1 MNPDPELLGAY
12 AQAQYVV
19 FGDPEIVLRIGE
31 PNAQLDALL
40 EEDHATTAAYIT
52 PANPRGEQWT
62 REENLSA
69 LETFLESLR
78 ETSYTCYEGEG
89 RDPTGEW
96 PAEPS
101 LLIVGISRPAA
112 EVLGE
117 KLEQNA
123 IVFVHK
129 GRAPSLIVLE

>member
-1 MNPDPELLGAY
+1 MNPELIDAY
-12 AQAQYVV
+12 EQAYYVV
-19 FGDPEIVLRIGE
+19 FGDPEIVLHIGE
-31 PNAQLDALL
+31 PNPQLDALL
-40 EEDHATTAAYIT
+40 DEEGASTAAYIT

-62 REENLSA
+62 REENHAA
-69 LETFLESLR
+69 LQTFLESLR

-89 RDPTGEW
+89 RDPSGEW

-123 IVFVHK
+123 IVFVAR
-129 GRAPSLIVLE
+129 GRAPSLIFLE

>member
-1 MNPDPELLGAY
+1 MNPELLDAY
-12 AQAQYVV
+12 EQAYYVV
-19 FGDPEIVLRIGE
+19 FVDPEIILHIGE

-40 EEDHATTAAYIT
+40 DEDGAATAAYLT
-52 PANPRGEQWT
+52 PANPRGERRT
-62 REENLSA
+62 AEENLAA
-69 LETFLESLR
+69 LQVFLESLR

-89 RDPTGEW
+89 RDPSGVW

-117 KLEQNA
+117 KLQQNA
-123 IVFVHK
+123 IVFVAR
-129 GRAPSLIVLE
+129 GRAPSLIFLE

>member
-1 MNPDPELLGAY
+1 MDLDPDLIAAY
-12 AQAQYVV
+12 QQAHYVV
-19 FGDPEIVLRIGE
+19 FGEPELVLRIGE

-40 EEDHATTAAYIT
+40 EEEGAETAAYLT
-52 PANPRGEQWT
+52 PANPRGEIWGE
-62 REENLSA
+62 EENRAA

-96 PAEPS
+96 PPEPS

-112 EVLGE
+112 EVLAE
-117 KLEQNA
+117 KLEQKA
-123 IVFVHK
+123 IVFIAK
-129 GRAPSLIVLE
+129 GRAPSLVFLE